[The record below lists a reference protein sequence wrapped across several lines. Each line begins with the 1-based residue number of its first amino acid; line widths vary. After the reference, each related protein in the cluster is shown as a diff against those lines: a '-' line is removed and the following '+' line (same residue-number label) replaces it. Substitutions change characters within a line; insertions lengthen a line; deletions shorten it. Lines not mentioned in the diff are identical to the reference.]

1 MAQEE
6 KTVLLTQEAYD
17 KLKEELA
24 YREGEYREEI
34 TERIAAA
41 RAEGDLSEN
50 GGYQAAREEQGK
62 NEGRVNELIVKLR
75 NAKILE
81 APDAG
86 TVGNGS
92 LVTIEL
98 AGREMKYVLGSR
110 DIAVATDYD
119 VISPESPIGAAILGA
134 HEGDVVTYKAPN
146 GRDISVTIKESK
158 PLD

>member
-1 MAQEE
+1 MAEEE
-6 KTVLLTQEAYD
+6 KVVLLTQDAYD
-17 KLKEELA
+17 KLKEELT
-24 YREGEYREEI
+24 YREGEYRDEI
-34 TERIAAA
+34 TQRIAAA

-62 NEGRVNELIVKLR
+62 NEGRINELIVKLR
-75 NAKILE
+75 NAKIME

-92 LVTIEL
+92 IVTIDMG
-98 AGREMKYVLGSR
+98 GREMVYVLGSR

-134 HEGDVVTYKAPN
+134 KEGDTVSYKAPN
-146 GRDISVTIKESK
+146 GREISVTIT
-158 PLD
+158 

>member
-62 NEGRVNELIVKLR
+62 NEGRINELIVKLR

-134 HEGDVVTYKAPN
+134 HEGDVDTYKAPN